1 MQIDRDIGK
10 TAASYARMRLMFL
23 KKSHQCLLFS
33 LVLFVL
39 AASTARADDS
49 PGICLALPSSIANG
63 DASPSNDPQTAEEL
77 SSLENKFFSHDF
89 PTDSPQ
95 IRLDRIERFVYGSA
109 RSGSVHDRM
118 AHILSEVH
126 MSPSSP
132 TPSPAPRYA
141 ASTADQREGEV
152 NTAYQQG
159 SGPVAYPPGYP
170 TVANPSGYPVAVSDP
185 SAYPSAAYP
194 QGYPAATYPPSAAYS
209 SENEYAAY
217 SKDNESPSDS
227 ASIKGPQKPPSL
239 KAEVSSMEQQVYGRT
254 YTDSLN
260 NRVARLEQTVFS
272 TQPTKHFA
280 PLPTRISS
288 LMAALQPTFSQTHN
302 LYASTPILA
311 SSKNSRSTDEEK
323 QKQGHPFLKKL
334 GQDLGRT
341 VMAAGT
347 MAGSMGMSSMMSG
360 GLSNMMGGYGGGYGG
375 MPGSY
380 GGYGGYGGYGMN
392 SGMRW

>member
-1 MQIDRDIGK
+1 
-10 TAASYARMRLMFL
+10 MFL
-23 KKSHQCLLFS
+23 KRSYQCLLFS

-39 AASTARADDS
+39 SASTARADDS
-49 PGICLALPSSIANG
+49 PAIGSALPSSAANG
-63 DASPSNDPQTAEEL
+63 DASPSIDSQTAEEL
-77 SSLENKFFSHDF
+77 SSLENKFFFHDF

-109 RSGSVHDRM
+109 RSGSVNDRM
-118 AHILSEVH
+118 AHILSDVH

-132 TPSPAPRYA
+132 PPSPAPAPRYA
-141 ASTADQREGEV
+141 ASRPDRREGEV
-152 NTAYQQG
+152 NTAYQQN
-159 SGPVAYPPGYP
+159 SGPMAYAPGYP
-170 TVANPSGYPVAVSDP
+170 AAVANPSGYPVATGNPSGYPAAAYSSGEPMAAANP
-185 SAYPSAAYP
+185 SAYPTAACP
-194 QGYPAATYPPSAAYS
+194 QGYPAATYPPSASYSPAYS
-209 SENEYAAY
+209 QN
-217 SKDNESPSDS
+217 NESPSDS

-239 KAEVSSMEQQVYGRT
+239 KAEVSSMEQQVYGKT
-254 YTDSLN
+254 FTDSLN

-280 PLPTRISS
+280 PLPSRINS

-311 SSKNSRSTDEEK
+311 SSKNSRPTDEEK